1 MKLASIVAFDNF
13 TDIDVFLAWDLL
25 NRVKEKHNDFEVK
38 LIGTAEYHTSACGIE
53 LKMQGKIG
61 TAQNADLVFF
71 ASGPGTRKLCKDKEY
86 LNQFNLNSERQII
99 CSMCS
104 GALIL
109 GGLGVLNG
117 LTATTYP
124 TAFNELKEL
133 GISVVEDSHLVTHNN
148 IGTAAGCLAAVDLI
162 SWAIKKLYNEN
173 TSEYIVN
180 SVRPVGQYKIE

>member
-1 MKLASIVAFDNF
+1 
-13 TDIDVFLAWDLL
+13 
-25 NRVKEKHNDFEVK
+25 
-38 LIGTAEYHTSACGIE
+38 
-53 LKMQGKIG
+53 
-61 TAQNADLVFF
+61 
-71 ASGPGTRKLCKDKEY
+71 
-86 LNQFNLNSERQII
+86 
-99 CSMCS
+99 MCS